1 MLFVGFGHCRVQS
14 GHDDFAVG
22 DLDQRPFRA
31 DTEADCGVGAVEP
44 PEQGVEAFPFRPVRR
59 LGFPLECLLT
69 QEVGLAEQPVDVVV
83 AGNEHEPVPV
93 EFQAFRQRDEEVV
106 HLVEFAIVA
115 GFGQV
120 AGEHDEV
127 RSQALGVG
135 AAS

>member
-1 MLFVGFGHCRVQS
+1 MLFVGFGHRRVQS
-14 GHDDFAVG
+14 GHDNLAVG
-22 DLDQRPFRA
+22 DFEHRPFRA
-31 DTEADCGVGAVEP
+31 DLEADRGVDAVEP
-44 PEQGVEAFPFRPVRR
+44 PQQRVEAFPFRPVRR
-59 LGFPLECLLT
+59 LGFPLEGLLT

-83 AGNEHEPVPV
+83 AGDEHEPVPV
-93 EFQAFRQRDEEVV
+93 EFQALRQRDEEVV
-106 HLVEFAIVA
+106 HLVELALVA